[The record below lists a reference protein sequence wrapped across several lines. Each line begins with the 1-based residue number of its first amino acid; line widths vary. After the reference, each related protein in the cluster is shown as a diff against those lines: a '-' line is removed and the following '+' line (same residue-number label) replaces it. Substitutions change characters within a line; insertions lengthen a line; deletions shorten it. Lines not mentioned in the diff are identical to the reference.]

1 VEDRFHGSRRKGGR
15 PVFQLAEFFNWE
27 VEMKLSKLL
36 VSAAIAS
43 IVGGTAAHAQ
53 SQQDLIKPIDKE
65 LTFVFIPKV
74 IHPWY
79 DVVAQGSQFAAEE
92 FAKSGI
98 KINVIWDQPPQA
110 DVADQ
115 NQRIE
120 TNIGRKPDGLA
131 VACLDRATNV
141 QLLTEAKEAGVN
153 VTTFNSFCDEKF
165 PFVGPKSSYQD
176 GFDLGEYLAK
186 HLNGKGKI
194 GILAGSLTASDH
206 VERIQGFKKALESHP
221 EMTIVFE
228 QPDNDILEEAVTLT
242 ENALQANPDIAGI
255 FGSNASNPI
264 GAARAVKN
272 AGFAGKIAIVGMDD
286 LPEAVDAV
294 CDGTIT
300 ALKAQRQ
307 WDMGYWAVKY
317 LVAANE
323 NHTIPMFHDTGSRF
337 ITKEDCK

>member
-1 VEDRFHGSRRKGGR
+1 
-15 PVFQLAEFFNWE
+15 
-27 VEMKLSKLL
+27 MKLSKIMMSAG
-36 VSAAIAS
+36 VISAAVAS
-43 IVGGTAAHAQ
+43 GAYAQ
-53 SQQDLIKPIDKE
+53 SQQDLIRPIDKE

-79 DVVAQGSQFAAEE
+79 DVVAEGSKFAAEE

-98 KINVIWDQPPQA
+98 KINIIWDQSPQA
-110 DVADQ
+110 DITDQ

-131 VACLDRATNV
+131 VACLDQATNV
-141 QLLTEAKEAGVN
+141 QLLKEAKAAGVN
-153 VTTFNSFCDEKF
+153 VTTFNSFCDDSF

-176 GFDLGEYLAK
+176 GFDLGEFLAK
-186 HLNGKGKI
+186 HLNSKGKV

-206 VERIQGFKKALESHP
+206 VERIQGFKKALESYP
-221 EMTIVFE
+221 DVKIVFE
-228 QPDNDILEEAVTLT
+228 QPDNDILEDAVTLT

-272 AGFAGKIAIVGMDD
+272 AGLAGKVAIVGMDD

-307 WDMGYWAVKY
+307 WDMGYWTVKY
-317 LVAANE
+317 LVAVNQ
-323 NHTIPMFHDTGSRF
+323 NHTIPMLHDTGSRF
-337 ITKEDCK
+337 ITKDDCK

>member
-1 VEDRFHGSRRKGGR
+1 
-15 PVFQLAEFFNWE
+15 
-27 VEMKLSKLL
+27 MKLSKFLTIAGA
-36 VSAAIAS
+36 VSMLGCGAAL
-43 IVGGTAAHAQ
+43 AAGQ
-53 SQQDLIKPIDKE
+53 EDLIKPIDKE

-79 DVVAQGSQFAAEE
+79 DVVAQGSQFAAQEL
-92 FAKSGI
+92 AKSGI
-98 KINVIWDQPPQA
+98 KVKVIWDQPPQA

-120 TNIGRKPDGLA
+120 ANIGRKPDGLA

-141 QLLTEAKEAGVN
+141 QLLGEAQKAGVN
-153 VTTFNSFCDEKF
+153 VVTFNSFCDDKF
-165 PFVGPKSSYQD
+165 PFIGPKSSYQD
-176 GFDLGEYLAK
+176 GYDLGEFLAK
-186 HLNGKGKI
+186 HLGGKGKI
-194 GILAGSLTASDH
+194 GVLAGSLTASDH

-221 EMTIVFE
+221 DMKIVFE
-228 QPDNDILEEAVTLT
+228 QPDNDVLEDAVSLT
-242 ENALQANPDIAGI
+242 ENALQAHPDLAGI

-272 AGFAGKIAIVGMDD
+272 AGLAGKVAIVGMDD

-317 LVAANE
+317 LVAKNE

>member
-1 VEDRFHGSRRKGGR
+1 
-15 PVFQLAEFFNWE
+15 
-27 VEMKLSKLL
+27 MKLSKTMM
-36 VSAAIAS
+36 SAAALSVAIAS
-43 IVGGTAAHAQ
+43 GAHAK

-79 DVVAQGSQFAAEE
+79 DVVADGSKFAAEE
-92 FAKSGI
+92 FDKSGI
-98 KINVIWDQPPQA
+98 KINIIWDQPPQA

-120 TNIGRKPDGLA
+120 ANIGRKPDGLA
-131 VACLDRATNV
+131 VACLDQATNV
-141 QLLTEAKEAGVN
+141 QLLTEAKAAGIH
-153 VTTFNSFCDEKF
+153 VTTFNSFCDDKF

-176 GFDLGEYLAK
+176 GFDLGEFLAK
-186 HLNGKGKI
+186 HLKGKGKV

-206 VERIQGFKKALESHP
+206 VERIQGFKKALESYP
-221 EMTIVFE
+221 DVKIVFE
-228 QPDNDILEEAVTLT
+228 QPDNDILEDAVTLT
-242 ENALQANPDIAGI
+242 ENALQANPDIVGI

-272 AGFAGKIAIVGMDD
+272 AGLAGKVAIVGMDD

-307 WDMGYWAVKY
+307 WDMGYWTVKY
-317 LVAANE
+317 LVAANQ
-323 NHTIPMFHDTGSRF
+323 NHTVPMLHDTGSRF
-337 ITKEDCK
+337 ITKDDCK

>member
-1 VEDRFHGSRRKGGR
+1 
-15 PVFQLAEFFNWE
+15 
-27 VEMKLSKLL
+27 MKLSKLL
-36 VSAAIAS
+36 MTAGIFSTIAAA
-43 IVGGTAAHAQ
+43 GAFAQ
-53 SQQDLIKPIDKE
+53 SQQDLIRPIDKE

-79 DVVAQGSQFAAEE
+79 DVVAEGSKFAAEE
-92 FAKSGI
+92 LGKAGI
-98 KINVIWDQPPQA
+98 KVNVIWDQPPQA
-110 DVADQ
+110 EVTDQ
-115 NQRIE
+115 NRRIE
-120 TNIGRKPDGLA
+120 TNIGRQPDGLA

-141 QLLTEAKEAGVN
+141 QLLGEAREAGVN
-153 VTTFNSFCDEKF
+153 VITFNSFCDDKF

-186 HLNGKGKI
+186 HLNGKGKV

-206 VERIQGFKKALESHP
+206 VERIQGFKKALESYP
-221 EMTIVFE
+221 DMQIVFE

-242 ENALQANPDIAGI
+242 ENALQANPDIAGL

-272 AGFAGKIAIVGMDD
+272 AGLAGKVAIVGMDD

-317 LVAANE
+317 LVAMNE
-323 NHTIPMFHDTGSRF
+323 NHTYPMFHDTGSRF
-337 ITKEDCK
+337 ITKDDCE

>member
-1 VEDRFHGSRRKGGR
+1 
-15 PVFQLAEFFNWE
+15 
-27 VEMKLSKLL
+27 MKLTTLL
-36 VSAAIAS
+36 AAAGLASLVAATGASAA
-43 IVGGTAAHAQ
+43 G
-53 SQQDLIKPIDKE
+53 QQDLIKPIDKE

-79 DVVAQGSQFAAEE
+79 DVVAEGSKFAAEE
-92 FAKSGI
+92 LKKSGI
-98 KINVIWDQPPQA
+98 TVNVIWDQPPQA

-120 TNIGRKPDGLA
+120 ANIGRKPDGLA

-141 QLLTEAKEAGVN
+141 QLLGEAKTAGVN
-153 VTTFNSFCDEKF
+153 VVTFNSFCDEGF
-165 PFVGPKSSYQD
+165 PFIGPKSSYQD
-176 GFDLGEYLAK
+176 GFDLGEFLAK
-186 HLNGKGKI
+186 HLGGKGKV

-206 VERIQGFKKALESHP
+206 VERIQGFKKALEAHP
-221 EMTIVFE
+221 DMQIVFE

-272 AGFAGKIAIVGMDD
+272 AGLAGKVAIVGMDD

-317 LVAANE
+317 LVAMNE
-323 NHTIPMFHDTGSRF
+323 NHTYPMFHDTGSFF
-337 ITKEDCK
+337 ITKDQCN

>member
-1 VEDRFHGSRRKGGR
+1 MTLKT
-15 PVFQLAEFFNWE
+15 
-27 VEMKLSKLL
+27 LL
-36 VSAAIAS
+36 MSAALFS
-43 IVGGTAAHAQ
+43 LAAAGVAQAQ
-53 SQQDLIKPIDKE
+53 SQQDLIKPITKE
-65 LTFVFIPKV
+65 LTFVYIPKV

-79 DVVAQGSQFAAEE
+79 DVVAEGSKFAAEE
-92 FAKSGI
+92 LAKSGI
-98 KINVIWDQPPQA
+98 KVNVIWDQPPQA

-141 QLLTEAKEAGVN
+141 QLLGEAKKAGVN
-153 VTTFNSFCDEKF
+153 VITFNSFCDDAF
-165 PFVGPKSSYQD
+165 PFVGPKSSFQD
-176 GFDLGEYLAK
+176 GFDLGEFLAK
-186 HLNGKGKI
+186 HLNGKGKV

-206 VERIQGFKKALESHP
+206 VERIQGFKKALEKFP
-221 EMTIVFE
+221 DMKLVFE
-228 QPDNDILEEAVTLT
+228 QPDNDVLEDAVTLT

-272 AGFAGKIAIVGMDD
+272 AGLAGKVAIVGMDD

-307 WDMGYWAVKY
+307 WDMGYWTVKY
-317 LVAANE
+317 LVAMNE
-323 NHTIPMFHDTGSRF
+323 NHTFPMFHDTGSRF
-337 ITKEDCK
+337 ITKADCK

>member
-1 VEDRFHGSRRKGGR
+1 
-15 PVFQLAEFFNWE
+15 
-27 VEMKLSKLL
+27 MKKSTLL
-36 VSAAIAS
+36 M
-43 IVGGTAAHAQ
+43 TAAAATLVAATGAFAQ
-53 SQQDLIKPIDKE
+53 NQQDLIKPIDKE

-79 DVVAQGSQFAAEE
+79 DVVAEGGKYAAEE
-92 FAKSGI
+92 LAKAGI
-98 KINVIWDQPPQA
+98 KVNIIWDQPPQA

-120 TNIGRKPDGLA
+120 TNIGRKPDGMA

-141 QLLTEAKEAGVN
+141 QLLGEAKEAGVN
-153 VTTFNSFCDEKF
+153 VITFNSFCDEKF

-186 HLNGKGKI
+186 HLNGKGKV

-221 EMTIVFE
+221 DMQIVFE

-242 ENALQANPDIAGI
+242 ENALQANPDIAGF
-255 FGSNASNPI
+255 FGADATNPI
-264 GAARAVKN
+264 GAARALKN
-272 AGFAGKIAIVGMDD
+272 AGLAGKVAIVGMDD

-307 WDMGYWAVKY
+307 WDIGYWAVKY
-317 LVAANE
+317 MVAMNE
-323 NHTIPMFHDTGSRF
+323 NHTYPMFHDTGSRF
-337 ITKEDCK
+337 ITKDDCK